1 MSSKHR
7 IPLTE
12 DLLNE
17 IQGHIDRTLVGPH
30 LLLKKACRPVPKG
43 LSRPTLENWL
53 YRRCETARADFVEF
67 VLDEWKALPDGDRK
81 SSLPRNRKS
90 APRAGYMIVTSEV
103 RNELESYRQMKLI
116 PGRLIKECKDVPDGL
131 QPSMISAWVNGSAK
145 TARKDCLEYVLEA
158 CRTMQRYS

>member
-30 LLLKKACRPVPKG
+30 LLLKKARRPVPQG

-67 VLDEWKALPDGDRK
+67 VLDEWRVLPDGDLTGP
-81 SSLPRNRKS
+81 LPRHRKVKTK
-90 APRAGYMIVTSEV
+90 PGYVEITPEV
-103 RNELESYRQMKLI
+103 RAELEGFRRAKLI
-116 PGRLIKECKDVPDGL
+116 PGRLFQECEDVPSGL

-145 TARKDCLEYVLEA
+145 TAKEEYLEFVLAA
-158 CRTMQRYS
+158 CCRMPS